1 MRWRWLRCGR
11 LLLGFSVMWALP
23 GTVTS
28 APQAGCS
35 PSAGCLLQEGTPIPL
50 KFAADLSSKTAE
62 EGDAVTFVLADD
74 LKVGGSTVIA
84 KGASAVGMVTS
95 AKKAG
100 LIEKAGALGL
110 RLEYLIAGSE
120 RVRIRGTPERD
131 GKSQW
136 KERNGSSH
144 SPLILIKHGKNVDRP
159 AGTPLTA
166 YVDQDV
172 WLVPIR

>member
-1 MRWRWLRCGR
+1 MPD
-11 LLLGFSVMWALP
+11 SV
-23 GTVTS
+23 
-28 APQAGCS
+28 
-35 PSAGCLLQEGTPIPL
+35 
-50 KFAADLSSKTAE
+50 KRF
-62 EGDAVTFVLADD
+62 LADD